1 MGHDLELHKTYK
13 VSELYN
19 MFGSDWANILNLD
32 SIPKVFNK
40 PIINTFDDFDEDTK
54 QKYILIAKAI
64 KEANSEI
71 DINVWATGSRIDGS
85 WKTRKEAEEL
95 AKEFNKLKPKYS
107 DYDFIT
113 DAETI
118 PCLKHLGFPC
128 HGYQTPSIRHKV
140 LISKESYF

>member
-1 MGHDLELHKTYK
+1 MVELHKNYT

-54 QKYILIAKAI
+54 QKYILIAKTI
-64 KEANSEI
+64 KEANPNI
-71 DINVWATGSRIDGS
+71 KINVWATGSRIDGS
-85 WKTRKEAEEL
+85 WKTKEEAEER
-95 AKEFNKLKPKYS
+95 AKEYNRLKPKYS

-113 DAETI
+113 DAAII
-118 PCLKHLGFPC
+118 PNLKQLGFPC
-128 HGYQTPSIRHKV
+128 EGYKPPSFLKSV
-140 LISKESYF
+140 LIPKESY

>member
-1 MGHDLELHKTYK
+1 MGLELHKTYK

-19 MFGSDWANILNLD
+19 IFGSDWANILKLK

-40 PIINTFDDFDEDTK
+40 PVINTFNDFDEDTK

-64 KEANSEI
+64 KEANGEI

-85 WKTRKEAEEL
+85 WKTTEEAEEL
-95 AKEFNKLKPKYS
+95 AKKYNRIKPKYS

-113 DAETI
+113 DAAII
-118 PCLKHLGFPC
+118 PNLESLGFPC
-128 HGYQTPSIRHKV
+128 HGYQTPFIQHKV
-140 LISKESYF
+140 QIPKESYF